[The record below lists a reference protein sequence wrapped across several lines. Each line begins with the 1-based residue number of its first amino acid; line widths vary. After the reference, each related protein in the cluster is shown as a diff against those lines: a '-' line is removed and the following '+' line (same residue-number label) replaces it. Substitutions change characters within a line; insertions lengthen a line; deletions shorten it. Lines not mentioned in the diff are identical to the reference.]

1 MGEPFLTIEE
11 ISAHLSIKKSSLYR
25 MVERKEIPHY
35 KIGCLI
41 RFKKSEID
49 LWVEKSKVDPA
60 DCWAAARRIVRNSS
74 RKPEGTHGTKKTI
87 AEAGNPQYNVSCGKP
102 D

>member
-1 MGEPFLTIEE
+1 MGESFLTIEE
-11 ISAHLSIKKSSLYR
+11 ISAYLSIKKSSLYC

-41 RFKKSEID
+41 RFKKSDID
-49 LWVEKSKVDPA
+49 LWMEKSKVDPTNRRVG
-60 DCWAAARRIVRNSS
+60 ARRTVRNSS
-74 RKPEGTHGTKKTI
+74 KSQRGPNGTKRII
-87 AEAGNPQYNVSCGKP
+87 AEVGNPQYNVSCGKP